1 MAINTDSGFEK
12 SQLGGNGSARPAEA
26 HETEKLL
33 SPVITESPAGDGVT
47 VTVGDEKVHDGDQN
61 GHGLPLR
68 SSSVGQLG
76 SAPLSPSRTSLSRA
90 SSTGNAVQD
99 QSKPQDY
106 LLLVIFSCFC
116 PVWPVSI
123 VALVYSVMLNEDE
136 DTSKDSFSLGQ
147 ATKNEDYTGKRGH
160 LVTLS
165 RNSFQQGDVDGARRL
180 GRLARLLSIVAI
192 ILGLLMVTVYAV
204 VSGLGNGRAS
214 PELQSFILQELLT
227 HSSHMRS
234 SIVLH

>member
-12 SQLGGNGSARPAEA
+12 SQLGGNGSTRPTDS

-33 SPVITESPAGDGVT
+33 SPVITEPPTGDGVP
-47 VTVGDEKVHDGDQN
+47 VSIGAEKGQDGDQN

-68 SSSVGQLG
+68 SGSIGQLG

-90 SSTGNAVQD
+90 SSTGNAVQE

-123 VALVYSVMLNEDE
+123 VALVYSIM
-136 DTSKDSFSLGQ
+136 
-147 ATKNEDYTGKRGH
+147 
-160 LVTLS
+160 S
-165 RNSFQQGDVDGARRL
+165 RNSFQQGDMDGARRL

-192 ILGLLMVTVYAV
+192 TLGLLMIIVYVV
-204 VSGLGNGRAS
+204 VSGTKTY
-214 PELQSFILQELLT
+214 PHIFI
-227 HSSHMRS
+227 SH
-234 SIVLH
+234 

>member
-33 SPVITESPAGDGVT
+33 SAVVTESPAGDGVT
-47 VTVGDEKVHDGDQN
+47 VSVGAEKVQDGDQN

-76 SAPLSPSRTSLSRA
+76 SAPRSPSRTSLSRA
-90 SSTGNAVQD
+90 SSTGNTVQE

-123 VALVYSVMLNEDE
+123 VALVYSIM
-136 DTSKDSFSLGQ
+136 
-147 ATKNEDYTGKRGH
+147 
-160 LVTLS
+160 S
-165 RNSFQQGDVDGARRL
+165 RNSFQQGDIDGARRL

-192 ILGLLMVTVYAV
+192 ILGLLMVIVYTV
-204 VSGLGNGRAS
+204 VSVTGN
-214 PELQSFILQELLT
+214 
-227 HSSHMRS
+227 
-234 SIVLH
+234 